1 MNEYNDNQSFFKQL
15 LQTDHSVTVDHKNVQ
30 FLTTEIFRLKN
41 IPPKSMKVLFE
52 LKEPQKTD
60 GQN

>member
-30 FLTTEIFRLKN
+30 FLTTEIFRFKKLY
-41 IPPKSMKVLFE
+41 
-52 LKEPQKTD
+52 PQKA
-60 GQN
+60 

>member
-30 FLTTEIFRLKN
+30 FLTTEIFRLKK
-41 IPPKSMKVLFE
+41 IY
-52 LKEPQKTD
+52 PQKA
-60 GQN
+60 